1 MNQSTVMVYQY
12 RYMWKCKDDSLRCKY
27 VCGTN
32 EEHSAFQKILQDD
45 EDIVSA
51 MREYQCEV
59 DYAFIGFTEP
69 VKVEKKEANQSEE
82 N

>member
-1 MNQSTVMVYQY
+1 MEQNTVVAYNY
-12 RYMWKCKDDSLRCKY
+12 RYMWKCKDGALRCKY

-51 MREYQCEV
+51 MREYQGEV
-59 DYAFIGFTEP
+59 NYACIGFTEP
-69 VKVEKKEANQSEE
+69 VKVEEKQEKQSEV
-82 N
+82 